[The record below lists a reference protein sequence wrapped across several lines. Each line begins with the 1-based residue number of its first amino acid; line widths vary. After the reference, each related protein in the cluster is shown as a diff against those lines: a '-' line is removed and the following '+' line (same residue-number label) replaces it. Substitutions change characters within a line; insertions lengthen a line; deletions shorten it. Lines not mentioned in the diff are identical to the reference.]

1 MKRINL
7 SVVLVALI
15 CGIQTINAQTD
26 FEKKMAELKAREQ
39 MANFINESD
48 LNTKE
53 LKATTREN
61 PCAIYDNDEWYTA
74 FGQKEGRRGD
84 PQLANSLL
92 RTLQGQIS
100 DKLAGKIQA
109 ITSDYF
115 DQMDT
120 EDGSYAREHIEGASQ
135 KTVEQYLAETQEYKR
150 VETLPDEKTG
160 NIILYMSIRVRKQ
173 DLAAKMA
180 RGVAKEMAQNKES
193 QVRVNEAKFR
203 ESAMKVFDKE

>member
-92 RTLQGQIS
+92 RTLQGQIA

-135 KTVEQYLAETQEYKR
+135 KMVDQYLAETQEYKR
-150 VETLPDEKTG
+150 VETLPDDKTG

-173 DLAAKMA
+173 DLAAEMA
-180 RGVAKEMAQNKES
+180 KGVAKEMAQNKES
-193 QVRVNEAKFR
+193 QVRLNEAKFR

>member
-26 FEKKMAELKAREQ
+26 FEKKMAELKTREQ

-135 KTVEQYLAETQEYKR
+135 KTVEQYLAEAQEYKR

-173 DLAAKMA
+173 DLAAEMA

>member
-1 MKRINL
+1 MKRIRL
-7 SVVLVALI
+7 IIVLAALI
-15 CGIQTINAQTD
+15 CGVQFVNAQTD
-26 FEKKMAELKAREQ
+26 YEKKMAELQARQ
-39 MANFINESD
+39 QIANFINQTN
-48 LNTKE
+48 LNTEE

-84 PQLANSLL
+84 SQLANSLL
-92 RTLQGQIS
+92 RTLQAQIH

-109 ITSDYF
+109 ITTEYF

-135 KTVEQYLAETQEYKR
+135 KTVDQFLAETQEYKR
-150 VETLPDEKTG
+150 VETMPDEMPG

-173 DLAAKMA
+173 DLAAQMA
-180 RGVAKEMAQNKES
+180 KGVAKEMAQSKES
-193 QVRVNEAKFR
+193 QVRINEAKFR
-203 ESAMKVFDKE
+203 ESALKVFDKE

>member
-135 KTVEQYLAETQEYKR
+135 KTVEQYLAEAQEYKR

-173 DLAAKMA
+173 DLAAEMA